1 MATIENDK
9 NLFKTQKLEKSFN
22 KILNGKF
29 KIKTLNKFQLKSN
42 LIRIFL
48 SSTFTGNYNLIYSL
62 YILSTFYKI

>member
-48 SSTFTGNYNLIYSL
+48 SSTFTGN
-62 YILSTFYKI
+62 